1 MVMTVQRLHKAIP
14 QVGDSKP
21 DWQIICD
28 LAGKMGYEFPYT
40 TSKDIVDE
48 IGTSVPIYEG
58 IEINRLRRKGFHWI
72 LSLYYKTK
80 AEVHRFEVAKK
91 KSGAAIKKNKDY
103 PFIMLTGSSLRHQ
116 GTYSRNSESLV
127 SLASECFVEINRQDA
142 KKANIVDGD
151 NVKVES
157 GQGKINLKAKTTGRV
172 PEGAIFVSEDYEWV
186 PVNNL
191 RSNVYTNVKISKTK

>member
-1 MVMTVQRLHKAIP
+1 M
-14 QVGDSKP
+14 
-21 DWQIICD
+21 
-28 LAGKMGYEFPYT
+28 
-40 TSKDIVDE
+40 
-48 IGTSVPIYEG
+48 
-58 IEINRLRRKGFHWI
+58 RRKGFHWI

-80 AEVHRFEVAKK
+80 AEVHRFEVTKK
-91 KSGAAIKKNKDY
+91 KSSAAIKKNKDY

-191 RSNVYTNVKISKTK
+191 RSNVYTHVKISKTK